1 MNTLRELPAWM
12 IEKLAKIA
20 AVTDI
25 WQLEQ
30 EELIILAAIFRTLP
44 ETAQML
50 SEAFCAKVS
59 AGKPRELEPLER
71 AAIAIEAYDWRNVAH
86 FYIDASV
93 SEKGQAK
100 VEVLASLLR
109 NGG

>member
-1 MNTLRELPAWM
+1 M

-50 SEAFCAKVS
+50 SEAFCAKVR

-71 AAIAIEAYDWRNVAH
+71 AAIAIEAYDWSNVAH